1 MRVMWSPLSAAGFI
15 SCFLLLLIA
24 SVADGRAAISLQ
36 KPLRP
41 VVHRPGQFNLTVFK
55 TGFSASPVTIIV
67 EVCYASHVETE
78 LLSINPFVLYVLLVV
93 STIIT
98 GRIAAKRQTAG
109 NKFTQR
115 PKITIFAPQGL
126 LVAPIQVKFGT
137 AREHAGP
144 LGRAKFRLNQCTGS
158 VRGLQNRKFLLF
170 GRVAI
175 QGQTLWPISTD
186 VMGFYELSYPD
197 LVFYI

>member
-67 EVCYASHVETE
+67 EVCYASHIETE

-93 STIIT
+93 GTIIT

-137 AREHAGP
+137 AC
-144 LGRAKFRLNQCTGS
+144 KFRTML
-158 VRGLQNRKFLLF
+158 VRGS
-170 GRVAI
+170 A
-175 QGQTLWPISTD
+175 WPCEISPQSVHGVGTRPPKSKISTFWQSCHSGANPLAD
-186 VMGFYELSYPD
+186 FYRCYGLLRAQLP
-197 LVFYI
+197 

>member
-1 MRVMWSPLSAAGFI
+1 MWSPLSAAGFI

-67 EVCYASHVETE
+67 EVCYASHIETE

-98 GRIAAKRQTAG
+98 AELPRSGKLPVINLLRGRKSRFSPRSGYSLHRFKWNLAQPGGTRVRLAVRNFASISARGRYAAS
-109 NKFTQR
+109 
-115 PKITIFAPQGL
+115 KIENFYFLAELP
-126 LVAPIQVKFGT
+126 
-137 AREHAGP
+137 
-144 LGRAKFRLNQCTGS
+144 FRG
-158 VRGLQNRKFLLF
+158 KPF
-170 GRVAI
+170 GRFLQMLWAFTSPA
-175 QGQTLWPISTD
+175 TLI
-186 VMGFYELSYPD
+186 
-197 LVFYI
+197 